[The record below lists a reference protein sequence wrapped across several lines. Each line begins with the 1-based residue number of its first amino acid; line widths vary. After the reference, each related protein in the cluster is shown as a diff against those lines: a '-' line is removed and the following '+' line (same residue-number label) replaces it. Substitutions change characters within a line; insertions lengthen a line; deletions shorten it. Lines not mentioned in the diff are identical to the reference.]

1 MAIPRAQVPQNVKK
15 SLFGRAKYELRQ
27 YLGEKTLDTTP
38 PEHQDHLANLMAE
51 AEEEK
56 FTSPDPAMYGSKVEH
71 ARRAV
76 QDAVQ
81 MAAMKQVQD
90 FGRIVGV
97 DPAPNTPPTPTP
109 TPTPLSSTRNVDGT
123 ISLKAL
129 AAKALRRNSFWMIS
143 PRWPSMIT
151 LRNADETSPYW
162 HRKTLQETEA
172 LMKGIQL
179 SQNQLSQSPG
189 GLTQVT
195 GTQMAGGLSGGGSPP
210 KTGSSPNLFQQPS
223 GNGGVEPGVLKA
235 LKRIITTEKFKEDV
249 GTLNDSQIGIIART
263 VVRAIRETKDDIFEK
278 VDVNPK
284 HHRENFTKVIDQ
296 IMRQL

>member
-56 FTSPDPAMYGSKVEH
+56 FTSPDPAMYGSKAEH

-109 TPTPLSSTRNVDGT
+109 TPLSSTRNVDGT

-129 AAKALRRNSFWMIS
+129 AAKALRRN
-143 PRWPSMIT
+143 T

-189 GLTQVT
+189 GLTQVA
-195 GTQMAGGLSGGGSPP
+195 GTQMAGGGSFANPP
-210 KTGSSPNLFQQPS
+210 GPTMSPFIQPL
-223 GNGGVEPGVLKA
+223 GNGGVEVGVLKA
-235 LKRIITTEKFKEDV
+235 LKRIMTTEEFKEDI
-249 GTLNDSQIGIIART
+249 GTLNDSQIGVIART

-284 HHRENFTKVIDQ
+284 RHRENFTKVIDQ